1 VGAHQF
7 GEFSRRSALYTR
19 CDARLRHH
27 TRFFAAAATINAVLA
42 KHFEF
47 LSTVRAPRSLSFLS
61 EVGAALEAD
70 NLHYARL
77 IGLRAP
83 GGVLDEALVRAE
95 QRRLQDYVRAHQA
108 QRSQKW
114 TVIRGELN
122 GLLNIRYAGAFLSR
136 WWQCGG
142 SLLRVLRDVRGQLC
156 SDLDF
161 ADESHRIRIG
171 LGLIEHIRL
180 EQQPHGRRR

>member
-1 VGAHQF
+1 VDVHQF
-7 GEFSRRSALYTR
+7 GEFSRRSALYAR

-27 TRFFAAAATINAVLA
+27 TRFFAAAATINAALA

-47 LSTVRAPRSLSFLS
+47 LFAVRAPRSLSFLS
-61 EVGAALEAD
+61 EVGAALEVD
-70 NLHYARL
+70 NLHYARQ

-83 GGVLDEALVRAE
+83 GSALDEALVCAE
-95 QRRLQDYVRAHQA
+95 QRRLQDYVRAHQQ

-114 TVIRGELN
+114 RVIRGELN
-122 GLLNIRYAGAFLSR
+122 GLLNIRYAGSFPSR
-136 WWQCGG
+136 WWEGG
-142 SLLRVLRDVRGQLC
+142 GRLLRVLHDVRGQLR

-171 LGLIEHIRL
+171 LGLIEQIRL
-180 EQQPHGRRR
+180 EQPPHDRRR